1 MSGIATLTHKFVEQV
16 KGTGAKILD
25 TRKTTPNLRELEKY
39 SVRCGGGKN
48 HRMGLWDM
56 ILIKDNHIKAAGGID
71 KAIAKCKMQNVK
83 CKIEVEVKN
92 LKEFKKAI
100 SYPVDRIMLDNMSIT
115 EIKKAVE
122 MRNQL
127 PKLEVSGGVN
137 LDNVREIAKTG
148 VDYISVGAIT
158 HSAKAI
164 DMSLEILQ
172 IQTST
177 QIYTDDKDKHR

>member
-1 MSGIATLTHKFVEQV
+1 
-16 KGTGAKILD
+16 
-25 TRKTTPNLRELEKY
+25 
-39 SVRCGGGKN
+39 
-48 HRMGLWDM
+48 
-56 ILIKDNHIKAAGGID
+56 
-71 KAIAKCKMQNVK
+71 CKMQNVK